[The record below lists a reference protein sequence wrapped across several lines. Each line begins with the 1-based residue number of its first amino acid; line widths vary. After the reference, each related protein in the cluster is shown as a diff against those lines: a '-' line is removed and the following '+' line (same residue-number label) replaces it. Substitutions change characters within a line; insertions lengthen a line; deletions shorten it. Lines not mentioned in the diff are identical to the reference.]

1 MVGSDR
7 SEERKRNQR
16 SRRSLSTHKV
26 KRKSERRGTIIP
38 ILEKKKDGTTQHLA
52 PRRRRRRRLSS
63 SFGLSPT
70 RCSDG
75 NVSFRTHKRVFCV
88 LVGFVRYF

>member
-38 ILEKKKDGTTQHLA
+38 ILEKKDGTTQHLA